1 MREIARVLR
10 LSRLTVRK
18 VLQSNSVSVPEIQ
31 RPEKAE
37 PYRQQIL
44 DLLASCKGNLVRV
57 HEELQASGAAMS
69 YQALTAFCRRQGI
82 GQTPVVPAG
91 QYHFEP
97 GVEMQHDTSP
107 HEVEV
112 GGRKYKAQTASA
124 VLCYYSCLTQD
135 EPEKGKGFS
144 HKMSLKD
151 GIGMLGIDHQ
161 HGRFGSDKPGAGAG
175 VSGWQR
181 RSAIYRAE
189 AGRSVRVDGTDAG
202 PFRVRRTGQGGQGSG
217 AALAGAHD
225 GSEPGAGD
233 AVDRR
238 VYRERAR
245 QGKVVSAQ
253 EIRCRLHQR
262 RCAFAGPCRSKSWKS
277 EWSGDQTDSAARIQ
291 RVRSGSV
298 RALCR
303 RSRWRRFT
311 GSAIR
316 RPTGNAIRLTSRHA
330 PRPSRSANGANRGRK
345 GRPGYLRID
354 TVHQGD
360 QDGNK
365 GVYHINAVDEVT
377 QWEIVAATPQ
387 ISERWLIP
395 VLEQLLEQFPFA
407 IRGFHSDNGSEFINY
422 RVAGMLEKLLIEQTK
437 SRAYRTGDNGLV
449 ESKNGAVVRK
459 HLGFGHI
466 GAEHAEA
473 VDQFHRH
480 YLNPYINYRPC
491 AVPDTAEDPNGKPRR
506 TYPPLATPFEI
517 FTQASHC
524 ESCLRPGVSMDSLRQ
539 LESRQTDT
547 EAAIAMQRAKQKLFA
562 KLKRSA

>member
-1 MREIARVLR
+1 MAQIYRFRNSE
-10 LSRLTVRK
+10 TYRK
-18 VLQSNSVSVPEIQ
+18 RNTTYQPTRPTPIPIGQ
-31 RPEKAE
+31 RRKPRPE
-37 PYRQQIL
+37 
-44 DLLASCKGNLVRV
+44 
-57 HEELQASGAAMS
+57 
-69 YQALTAFCRRQGI
+69 
-82 GQTPVVPAG
+82 
-91 QYHFEP
+91 
-97 GVEMQHDTSP
+97 
-107 HEVEV
+107 
-112 GGRKYKAQTASA
+112 
-124 VLCYYSCLTQD
+124 
-135 EPEKGKGFS
+135 
-144 HKMSLKD
+144 
-151 GIGMLGIDHQ
+151 
-161 HGRFGSDKPGAGAG
+161 
-175 VSGWQR
+175 
-181 RSAIYRAE
+181 
-189 AGRSVRVDGTDAG
+189 
-202 PFRVRRTGQGGQGSG
+202 
-217 AALAGAHD
+217 
-225 GSEPGAGD
+225 
-233 AVDRR
+233 
-238 VYRERAR
+238 
-245 QGKVVSAQ
+245 
-253 EIRCRLHQR
+253 
-262 RCAFAGPCRSKSWKS
+262 
-277 EWSGDQTDSAARIQ
+277 
-291 RVRSGSV
+291 
-298 RALCR
+298 
-303 RSRWRRFT
+303 
-311 GSAIR
+311 
-316 RPTGNAIRLTSRHA
+316 
-330 PRPSRSANGANRGRK
+330 

-480 YLNPYINYRPC
+480 YLNPYINFHRPC
-491 AVPDTAEDPNGKPRR
+491 AVPEIVEEPNGKRRRIYPRW
-506 TYPPLATPFEI
+506 ATPFEI